1 MTPEIQ
7 ERAVKTI
14 TATPRIGLLGFGSFG
29 KYRLEAIRGSGSGD
43 VTVISDP
50 LIENMER
57 FCKDND
63 LKSLNN
69 SEALFESDLQGIV
82 VATPN
87 KARKDQITKALQEG
101 KAVFSQMPMGC
112 TLEEAL
118 EIIRVA
124 KENNC
129 LLMNDHGY
137 RHTHSLRKIKAL
149 IDSGEV
155 GEIYAANFTYH
166 NASGPEKSWYYDPAL
181 SGGGCMMD
189 LGVTLIDSLYWLFP
203 DVQIEQLNSNL
214 YVRGQ
219 KLCDS
224 KSQVEDFANT
234 NITFTNGSTM
244 QITCSWNL
252 SIGKDAII
260 EMNFYGTKGGATFRN
275 VNGSIY
281 DFKAEHYKGTRRQV
295 LSLPPDD
302 WGGKDAAQWASH
314 LANKNEYLHE
324 TDNYIKTAQMLDLIY
339 GRFRK

>member
-1 MTPEIQ
+1 MTQEIQ
-7 ERAVKTI
+7 ERAVQI
-14 TATPRIGLLGFGSFG
+14 ATATPKIAFLGFGPFG
-29 KYRLEAIRGSGSGD
+29 KYRLEAIRGSGSGE
-43 VTVISDP
+43 VTTISDP

-63 LKSLNN
+63 LKSVNN
-69 SEALFESDLQGIV
+69 PETLLETDIQGIV
-82 VATPN
+82 IATPN
-87 KARKDQITKALQEG
+87 RSRKDQIIKALQEG

-112 TLEEAL
+112 TLEETL
-118 EIIRVA
+118 EIIRTA

-129 LLMNDHGY
+129 LLMSDHAF
-137 RHTHSLRKIKAL
+137 RHTHSLRKIKTL
-149 IDSGEV
+149 IDSGEL
-155 GEIYAANFTYH
+155 GEIYAANFTFH
-166 NASGPEKSWYYDPAL
+166 NATGPEKTWYYDPAL

-189 LGVTLIDSLYWLFP
+189 LGVNLIDSLYWLFP
-203 DVQIEQLNSNL
+203 DVKIEHLNSNL

-224 KSQVEDFANT
+224 KSQVEDFAAAS
-234 NITFTNGSTM
+234 ITFNNGSTM

-260 EMNFYGTKGGATFRN
+260 ELNFYGTKGGATFRN
-275 VNGSIY
+275 VNGSMY

-302 WGGKDAAQWASH
+302 WGGKDAAQWASQ

-339 GRFRK
+339 GRFRQ